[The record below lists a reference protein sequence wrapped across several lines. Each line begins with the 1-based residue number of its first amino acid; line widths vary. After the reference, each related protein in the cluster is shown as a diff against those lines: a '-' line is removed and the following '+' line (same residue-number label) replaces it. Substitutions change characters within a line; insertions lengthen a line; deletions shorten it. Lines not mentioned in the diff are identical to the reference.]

1 MSTTT
6 ETSIGSI
13 WDSSNLALTLGSILA
28 VTLGAL
34 EGLGVATI
42 APVIAD
48 DLHGKDVYG
57 WIFAAFILPQIIGT
71 ILAGR
76 EVDRRQ
82 PAIVFY
88 SALAIFG
95 IGCIAA
101 GSATSIWMLF
111 AGRAL
116 QGFGA
121 GGSFATV
128 YAIISGAYNDRLRP
142 SMLAALSSAWILPS
156 LIGPVIF
163 GFVADHF
170 SWRYVFWGLVPVI
183 LIIGPLTFP
192 AYRKVRLDHDP
203 TTVVN
208 DRRVTF
214 ALVLATGTGLFLAGP
229 DLRPIPLAAVVTVA
243 GLALLIPMLKN
254 LLPEGTFGA
263 KTMLG
268 AAIANRAL
276 LFGGFGVTETYMV
289 FSLKEFGGV
298 STSLAGIVLTVG
310 SLTWTAGSILQ
321 ARWDR
326 EVGPE
331 SRPLR
336 VRVGNL
342 TMLAGACSVFGMV
355 VIFRDIWEIPAAIFW
370 LLTGL
375 GMGLA
380 YTTSTTL
387 AFAHAPRGQD
397 GMVSSSTLLGDLFA
411 SSVGVGVGGVLLAL
425 TQSLGWSTP
434 ASAALSLSLGLTLML
449 LAFAASMRMWRMA
462 RA

>member
-1 MSTTT
+1 MAKHN
-6 ETSIGSI
+6 EPIGSI
-13 WDSSNLALTLGSILA
+13 WDSSNIALTIGSVLA
-28 VTLGAL
+28 VTLAAL
-34 EGLGVATI
+34 EGLGVATV
-42 APVIAD
+42 APVIAE
-48 DLHGKDVYG
+48 DLHGKDLYG
-57 WIFAAFILPQIIGT
+57 WIFSAFILPQIIGT
-71 ILAGR
+71 VIAGR

-82 PAIVFY
+82 PAVVFY
-88 SALAIFG
+88 TALVILG
-95 IGCIAA
+95 VGCLVA

-116 QGFGA
+116 QGLGA

-128 YAIISGAYNDRLRP
+128 YAIVSGAYDDRLRP

-170 SWRYVFWGLVPVI
+170 SWRYTFWGLIPFI
-183 LIIGPLTFP
+183 IIIGPLTFP
-192 AYRKVRLDHDP
+192 SYRKVRLEHDP
-203 TTVVN
+203 NATGGN
-208 DRRVTF
+208 RRVPF

-229 DLRPIPLAAVVTVA
+229 DLRPIPLATVVTIA
-243 GLALLIPMLKN
+243 GLALLLPMLRN
-254 LLPEGTFGA
+254 LLPAGTFNA
-263 KTMLG
+263 TTMLG
-268 AAIANRAL
+268 AAIATRSL

-310 SLTWTAGSILQ
+310 SLTWSIGSILQ

-326 EVGPE
+326 EAGPE

-336 VRVGNL
+336 VRTGNL
-342 TMLAGACSVFGMV
+342 AMLAGAASILGMV
-355 VIFRDIWEIPAAIFW
+355 VIFRDIWELPAAAFW

-387 AFAHAPRGQD
+387 AFANAPVGQD
-397 GMVSSSTLLGDLFA
+397 GMVASSTLLGDLF
-411 SSVGVGVGGVLLAL
+411 SMSIGVGIGGVLLAF
-425 TQSLGWSTP
+425 TQSLGWSVP
-434 ASAALSLSLGLTLML
+434 ASAALSLSLGLAMIL
-449 LAFAASMRMWRMA
+449 LAFVASMRMWRMA
-462 RA
+462 TP